1 MSEPQS
7 VTGVQAGRTPT
18 DNGGVRAAIAR
29 AAQATGVDF
38 NYLLAQAKLESS
50 LNPGAKAPTS
60 SAAGLYQFTRG
71 TWLQT
76 LEKHGGNHGMDWAD
90 DAIDGGRVADPL
102 ARSQIM
108 AMRYDPGTSA
118 MMAAELANDNRTDL
132 RAVLGREP
140 DSTELYLAHFL
151 GSAGATDFLSAMNSN
166 PLQSAAAVL
175 PKAAAA
181 NRTIF
186 YDPSG
191 APRSVAGVMEVLRGK
206 VTSAMENGPIPSV
219 EDYPLSAP
227 AVPQFVGGPI
237 ARQFAAARQE
247 ISGPAGSPASSY
259 SGGDMAAPAARPSM
273 ADTLRNAFAGT
284 GGEGQGNVPDF
295 VRAAYGQ
302 FQKFG
307 L

>member
-7 VTGVQAGRTPT
+7 VAGVQAGRSPAEQ
-18 DNGGVRAAIAR
+18 GGVRAAIAR

-50 LNPGAKAPTS
+50 LDPTAKAPTS

-90 DAIDGGRVADPL
+90 SAIDGGKVTDPM
-102 ARSQIM
+102 ARAQIM

-118 MMAAELANDNRTDL
+118 MMAAELANDNRADL
-132 RAVLGREP
+132 TTALGREP
-140 DSTELYLAHFL
+140 DAAELYLAHFL
-151 GSAGATDFLSAMNSN
+151 GSGGATDFLSALSSN
-166 PLQSAAAVL
+166 PMQSAAAVL

-186 YDPSG
+186 YDGAG
-191 APRSVAGVMEVLRGK
+191 APRSVAGVMDLLRGK
-206 VTSAMENGPIPSV
+206 VSSAMENGPIPSV
-219 EDYPLSAP
+219 EDYPYAP
-227 AVPQFVGGPI
+227 AAPQFVGGPI

-247 ISGPAGSPASSY
+247 MSGPAASPVSS
-259 SGGDMAAPAARPSM
+259 SGGAMMAPATRPSM
-273 ADTLRNAFAGT
+273 ADTLRTAFAGT
-284 GGEGQGNVPDF
+284 GGEAPGAVPDF

>member
-7 VTGVQAGRTPT
+7 VTGVQAGRTAA

-38 NYLLAQAKLESS
+38 NYLLAQAKLESA
-50 LNPGAKAPTS
+50 LNPSAKAPTS

-71 TWLQT
+71 TWLNT

-90 DAIDGGRVADPL
+90 DAIDGGRVADPM
-102 ARSQIM
+102 ARAQIM

-118 MMAAELANDNRTDL
+118 MMAAELANDNKANLT
-132 RAVLGREP
+132 AALGREP

-151 GSAGATDFLSAMNSN
+151 GSAGATDFLSALNSN
-166 PLQSAAAVL
+166 PMQSAAAVL

-186 YDPSG
+186 FDPTG
-191 APRSVAGVMEVLRGK
+191 APRSVAGVMEVLRSK
-206 VTSAMENGPIPSV
+206 VSSAMENGPIPSV
-219 EDYPLSAP
+219 EDYPLASP
-227 AVPQFVGGPI
+227 VVPQFVGGPI

-247 ISGPAGSPASSY
+247 MSGPASSPAMSS
-259 SGGDMAAPAARPSM
+259 SAGDMGAPAARPSM
-273 ADTLRNAFAGT
+273 AETLRTAFAGT
-284 GGEGQGNVPDF
+284 GGEGQGAVPDF